1 MTTDQ
6 LKKVLGNYKWSL
18 LVTFAMLAMVAFG
31 YQLARI
37 VDQGHYKKVLAQNDT
52 IAILSEENNALQ
64 TRVNQLEVAAE
75 LAKLETEA
83 ITEVA
88 NASKKQLEEQQ
99 EIVTFYERVMAPEKG
114 ESVLAV
120 EGVEVFKLDDN
131 RYQLRMVLL
140 QTRRQKAVINGSLKV
155 SVEGVKDKQSM
166 TLTSGNSS
174 FMPQDI
180 KYRFRFFQAVNV
192 DFTIPEGLE
201 PERISFSTSVY
212 QYKTRKA
219 QFDVD
224 LSWQDAL
231 AVEIE

>member
-1 MTTDQ
+1 
-6 LKKVLGNYKWSL
+6 
-18 LVTFAMLAMVAFG
+18 
-31 YQLARI
+31 
-37 VDQGHYKKVLAQNDT
+37 LAQNDT

-99 EIVTFYERVMAPEKG
+99 ELVTFYERVMAPEKG

-120 EGVEVFKLDDN
+120 EGIEVFKLDDN

-140 QTRRQKAVINGSLKV
+140 QTRRQKAVISGSLKV

-166 TLTSGNSS
+166 TLSSGNSS